1 MVEENKD
8 SIPAQNTQNPKT
20 ENTVQA
26 AVSAKKGVSVKKKKS
41 TKKSASKKAAKEAKT
56 VSKTVKS
63 NKEFPWKLVAII
75 LAVVMLVLIA
85 VVAAMSLIKNG
96 SSEEKEENTTNT
108 QNTNTLPTTT
118 NTESIELLIV
128 EDPSCTTCQVDLF
141 ADQVK
146 NNLIPTLEVKKISIE
161 TTEGKKLL
169 ADLKATQVPI
179 YLFQNNIDKRDD
191 WATNLAG
198 AFEKVTVNG
207 KDYYMLNPQFV
218 QNKVMIEEP
227 KTTANAIV
235 YGNANAK
242 LTIYEF
248 SDYECPFCAIAEG
261 NSELVTQFSAQSPG
275 YVPPM
280 PSVYKDYVDAGL
292 VKVVFYNMPLEQLHP
307 QSRTAHLAA
316 LCANEQKKWYEF
328 HTTLFEKRS
337 EWINDADKASKYK
350 SYAKDLGLD
359 TAKFDTCLDTKKYNT
374 QIEEELALGTTY
386 GVSGTP
392 AFFIGKN
399 FISGAQEYSTF
410 KAIIDAELAK

>member
-26 AVSAKKGVSVKKKKS
+26 AVSAKKGVSIKKKKNI
-41 TKKSASKKAAKEAKT
+41 KKSASKKAAKEAKS

-75 LAVVMLVLIA
+75 LAVVMLILIA

-96 SSEEKEENTTNT
+96 SSEEKIENTTSNT
-108 QNTNTLPTTT
+108 IPTTS
-118 NTESIELLIV
+118 NTEVIELLIV

-161 TTEGKKLL
+161 TAEGKKLL
-169 ADLKATQVPI
+169 ADLSATQVPI

-198 AFEKVTVNG
+198 AFEKVNVNG

-261 NSELVTQFSAQSPG
+261 NEELVTQFSAQSPG
-275 YVPPM
+275 YIPPM

-307 QSRTAHLAA
+307 QSRIAHLAA

-328 HTTLFEKRS
+328 HSTLFEKRS
-337 EWINDADKASKYK
+337 EWINDADKSSKYK

>member
-1 MVEENKD
+1 
-8 SIPAQNTQNPKT
+8 
-20 ENTVQA
+20 
-26 AVSAKKGVSVKKKKS
+26 
-41 TKKSASKKAAKEAKT
+41 
-56 VSKTVKS
+56 
-63 NKEFPWKLVAII
+63 
-75 LAVVMLVLIA
+75 
-85 VVAAMSLIKNG
+85 
-96 SSEEKEENTTNT
+96 
-108 QNTNTLPTTT
+108 
-118 NTESIELLIV
+118 
-128 EDPSCTTCQVDLF
+128 
-141 ADQVK
+141 
-146 NNLIPTLEVKKISIE
+146 
-161 TTEGKKLL
+161 
-169 ADLKATQVPI
+169 
-179 YLFQNNIDKRDD
+179 
-191 WATNLAG
+191 
-198 AFEKVTVNG
+198 
-207 KDYYMLNPQFV
+207 MLNPQFV

-261 NSELVTQFSAQSPG
+261 NEELVTQFSAQSPG
-275 YVPPM
+275 YVAPM

-307 QSRTAHLAA
+307 QSRIAHLAA

-328 HTTLFEKRS
+328 HSTLFEKRS
-337 EWINDADKASKYK
+337 EWINDADKSSKYK